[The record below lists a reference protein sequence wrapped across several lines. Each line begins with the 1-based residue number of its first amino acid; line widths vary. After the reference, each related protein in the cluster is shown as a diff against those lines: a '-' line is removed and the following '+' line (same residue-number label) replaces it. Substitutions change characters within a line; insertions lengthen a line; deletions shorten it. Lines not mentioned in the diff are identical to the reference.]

1 MGEDR
6 KITFTEKR
14 REICNDCE
22 HLTTMI
28 GVKVCE
34 ACGCSIWA
42 KTMIPI
48 AKCPKGKWDAE

>member
-1 MGEDR
+1 
-6 KITFTEKR
+6 
-14 REICNDCE
+14 
-22 HLTTMI
+22 MI

-42 KTMIPI
+42 KTMLPI